1 MPFSISASNWDVD
14 RRVSGSSEMAGMA
27 GKDNAMT
34 YRSKKSVYQIVT
46 DRIVS
51 NVEGSPLTWFKAW
64 HPAVTGDG
72 HVETPMYN
80 YFTGY
85 CYNLMNCLMLRH
97 AGGYATLKQLKDHGA
112 HLVGKDGNP
121 IEWPD
126 GNKWPKTAWDEHMI
140 EIVAQYFRYK
150 DVDDD
155 GNVITD
161 DDGNVKT
168 HAAMSYYY
176 VVSVSHTDLPEKAR
190 KKTVKHFATSM
201 TTDEQ
206 AEAVVKGYYKQADA
220 PKLFFG
226 GNSAYYS
233 PMKDEV
239 HVPAREQFGKRMAEY
254 YSTVFH
260 ETGHST
266 GNEAR
271 LNRNI
276 KNTFGSDGYAREE
289 LVAELTAAMVC
300 AACGIET
307 DESMR
312 NSTAYLQSWKAA
324 AEKDPHLLERA
335 CSMAEKAFCYIMA
348 RVPEYK
354 IDADETVTKPE
365 ETKKPEEVK
374 KPKRTRKPR
383 AKKPEPKPEPV
394 AVPVVVEPKPEP
406 KDPVIAFYEQYRD
419 AFDDAGDLHIEGTT
433 PEGSHVWFKLHIGG
447 LMDLNMADFKKA
459 WKTLSPY
466 MTDIQKEAMKVYA
479 KLVDQPKKLEVMNP
493 ATKNKKYAAAVRL
506 MVKSDSSDSRLKEL
520 VAVRDGDTLYTSDCH
535 AAICSSIDDYATLR
549 SIYPEFPET
558 IEDGSRVNLQLHQK
572 SVSVKKSDSWA
583 KMFGECFEKHDWLK
597 SERLTKEDID
607 FYEKRDCFEV
617 GGKKYGIN
625 SGYKKLIES
634 FGTAGFTNSEHCN
647 GAPIYKAGNHA
658 WGAFCLPIIVR

>member
-46 DRIVS
+46 EHIIDKVDGDPISWVK
-51 NVEGSPLTWFKAW
+51 GW
-64 HPAVTGDG
+64 HPSISGDG
-72 HVETPMYN
+72 RFVSPMYN
-80 YFTGY
+80 YYTGY
-85 CYNLMNCLMLRH
+85 SYNFMNCLMLKN
-97 AGGYATLKQLKDHGA
+97 AGAYVTAKQLQDHNA
-112 HLVGKDGNP
+112 HVVDADGNA
-121 IEWPD
+121 IEFT
-126 GNKWPKTAWDEHMI
+126 GKSFPKYAWDNNLVEL
-140 EIVAQYFRYK
+140 VATYFRYK
-150 DVDDD
+150 DTDEE

-161 DDGNVKT
+161 EFGTPKT
-168 HAAMSYYY
+168 HLAMSYYY
-176 VVSVSHTDLPEKAR
+176 VISVKHTDLPEKPR
-190 KKTVKHFATSM
+190 KTEVKHFKSSL

-206 AEAVVKGYYKQADA
+206 AEAVINGYYGQPDA
-220 PKLFFG
+220 PKIFYG
-226 GNSAYYS
+226 SSKAYYA
-233 PMKDEV
+233 PLADEV
-239 HVPAREQFGKRMAEY
+239 HVPERSQFGKNMAEY

-266 GNEAR
+266 GAAKR
-271 LNRNI
+271 LNREVLNM
-276 KNTFGSDGYAREE
+276 FGTEKYAYEE
-289 LVAELTAAMVC
+289 LVAELTAAMLT

-307 DESMR
+307 DGTMR

-324 AEKDPHLLERA
+324 AEKDSHLLERA

-419 AFDDAGDLHIEGTT
+419 AFDEAGDLHIEGTT

-447 LMDLNMADFKKA
+447 LMGLNMADFKKA

-466 MTDIQKEAMKVYA
+466 MTDIQKEAMNAYA
-479 KLVDQPKKLEVMNP
+479 KLVDQPKKYEVMNP
-493 ATKNKKYAAAVRL
+493 TTQNKKYAAAVRE
-506 MVKSDSSDSRLKEL
+506 MVKAGKKHL
-520 VAVRDGDTLYTSDCH
+520 AIIRDGGDVYTTDNCAVIKSN
-535 AAICSSIDDYATLR
+535 ADDYATLR
-549 SIYPEFPET
+549 SMYPDLPETLGDGEMVRMDYLKKHWYTDVKEAGGTVKLLQKYFGSNEAMESKALTKTDSDFIVKQDPFEVAGKKIGIDSRYKKMVEAFGTPEF
-558 IEDGSRVNLQLHQK
+558 
-572 SVSVKKSDSWA
+572 
-583 KMFGECFEKHDWLK
+583 
-597 SERLTKEDID
+597 
-607 FYEKRDCFEV
+607 
-617 GGKKYGIN
+617 
-625 SGYKKLIES
+625 YKVDRY
-634 FGTAGFTNSEHCN
+634 
-647 GAPIYKAGNHA
+647 PIYRAGDYH
-658 WGAFCLPIIVR
+658 WSAFCLPIINAQ

>member
-1 MPFSISASNWDVD
+1 MPFSISASYWDVD
-14 RRVSGSSEMAGMA
+14 RRVSGSSEMTGMV

-46 DRIVS
+46 DRIID

-64 HPAVTGDG
+64 HPAITGDG

-85 CYNLMNCLMLRH
+85 CYNMMNCLMLRH
-97 AGGYATLKQLKDHGA
+97 TGGYATLKQLKDHGA
-112 HLVGKDGNP
+112 HLVDKNGKP

-126 GNKWPKTAWDEHMI
+126 GNKWPKAAWDEHMV

-176 VVSVSHTDLPEKAR
+176 VASVSHTDLPEKAR

-206 AEAVVKGYYKQADA
+206 AEAVVNGYYKQADA

-233 PMKDEV
+233 PKEDEV
-239 HVPAREQFGKRMAEY
+239 HVPARVQFGKRMAEY
-254 YSTVFH
+254 YSTIFH

-266 GNEAR
+266 GNKAR

-276 KNTFGSDGYAREE
+276 NNIFGSGGYAREE

-312 NSTAYLQSWKAA
+312 NSTAYIQDWKQAA
-324 AEKDPHLLERA
+324 GKDPHLLERA

-383 AKKPEPKPEPV
+383 AKKPEPKPEPKP
-394 AVPVVVEPKPEP
+394 VPVPAVVEPKPEP
-406 KDPVIAFYEQYRD
+406 KDPVIAFYEQYKD
-419 AFDDAGDLHIEGTT
+419 AFDKAGDLHIEGTT
-433 PEGSHVWFKLHIGG
+433 PEGSHVWFKLHISG

-459 WKTLSPY
+459 WKTISPY
-466 MTDIQKEAMKVYA
+466 MTDIQKEAMNAYA
-479 KLVDQPKKLEVMNP
+479 KLVDQPKKYEVMNP
-493 ATKNKKYAAAVRL
+493 TTQNKKYAAAVRE
-506 MVKSDSSDSRLKEL
+506 MVKAGKKHL
-520 VAVRDGDTLYTSDCH
+520 AIIRDGGDVYTTDNCAVIKSN
-535 AAICSSIDDYATLR
+535 ADDYATLR
-549 SIYPEFPET
+549 SMYPDLPETLGDGEMVRMDYLKKYWYTDVKEAGGIVKLIQKYFDSNETMESKALTKTDSDFIAKQDPFEVAGKEIGIDSRYKKMVEAFGTPEFYKV
-558 IEDGSRVNLQLHQK
+558 GS
-572 SVSVKKSDSWA
+572 
-583 KMFGECFEKHDWLK
+583 
-597 SERLTKEDID
+597 
-607 FYEKRDCFEV
+607 Y
-617 GGKKYGIN
+617 
-625 SGYKKLIES
+625 
-634 FGTAGFTNSEHCN
+634 
-647 GAPIYKAGNHA
+647 PIYRAGDYH
-658 WGAFCLPIIVR
+658 WSAFCLPIRIAQ

>member
-1 MPFSISASNWDVD
+1 MPFSISASYWDVD
-14 RRVSGSSEMAGMA
+14 RRVSDSSEMAGMA

-46 DRIVS
+46 DRIIDKVDGDPIS
-51 NVEGSPLTWFKAW
+51 WVKGW
-64 HPAVTGDG
+64 HPSISGDG
-72 HVETPMYN
+72 RFVSPMYN
-80 YFTGY
+80 YYTGY
-85 CYNLMNCLMLRH
+85 SYNFMNCLMLKNTG
-97 AGGYATLKQLKDHGA
+97 AYVTVKQLQDHNA
-112 HLVGKDGNP
+112 HVVDADGNA
-121 IEWPD
+121 IEFT
-126 GNKWPKTAWDEHMI
+126 GKSFPKYAWDNNLVEM
-140 EIVAQYFRYK
+140 VATYFRYK
-150 DVDDD
+150 DTDEE

-161 DDGNVKT
+161 EFGTPKT
-168 HAAMSYYY
+168 HLAMSYYY
-176 VVSVSHTDLPEKAR
+176 VISVKNTDLPEKPR
-190 KKTVKHFATSM
+190 KTEVKHFKSSL

-206 AEAVVKGYYKQADA
+206 AEAVINGYYGQPDA
-220 PKLFFG
+220 PKIFYG
-226 GNSAYYS
+226 SSKAYYA
-233 PMKDEV
+233 PLADEV
-239 HVPAREQFGKRMAEY
+239 HVPERSQFGKNMAEY

-266 GNEAR
+266 GAAKR
-271 LNRNI
+271 LNREVLNM
-276 KNTFGSDGYAREE
+276 FGTEKYAYEE
-289 LVAELTAAMVC
+289 LVAELTAAMLT

-307 DESMR
+307 DGTMR
-312 NSTAYLQSWKAA
+312 NSTAYLQSWKAT
-324 AEKDPHLLERA
+324 AEKDSHLLERA

-365 ETKKPEEVK
+365 ETKMPEEVK

-383 AKKPEPKPEPV
+383 AKKPEPKPEPI
-394 AVPVVVEPKPEP
+394 AVPAVVEPKPEP
-406 KDPVIAFYEQYRD
+406 KDPVIAFYEQYKE
-419 AFDDAGDLHIEGTT
+419 AFDEAGDLHIEGTT

-466 MTDIQKEAMKVYA
+466 MTDIQKEAMKAYA
-479 KLVDQPKKLEVMNP
+479 KLVNQPKKLEVMNP

-520 VAVRDGDTLYTSDCH
+520 VAVRDGDTLYTSDCY

-634 FGTAGFTNSEHCN
+634 FGTAGFTDSEHCN